1 MLVVVAAASAPL
13 ERLELVAQA
22 VAVTAAQMLT
32 VAQEPQTEAVAAV
45 VLARATAAHSAQA
58 AQVVQVLSS
67 YQSPR

>member
-22 VAVTAAQMLT
+22 VAVMVAQMPT
-32 VAQEPQTEAVAAV
+32 VAREPRTGAAV
-45 VLARATAAHSAQA
+45 VAALARATAEHSAQA
-58 AQVVQVLSS
+58 ARVVQVLSS